1 LLPPASSQQGDTYF
15 LVSNEVYS
23 PSLMKKKKKTNPPKP
38 THLYDEDTE
47 LGTISPGDFTEQQ
60 KQ

>member
-1 LLPPASSQQGDTYF
+1 
-15 LVSNEVYS
+15 
-23 PSLMKKKKKTNPPKP
+23 MKKKKRTNTKNP
-38 THLYDEDTE
+38 THFYDEDTE